1 MNPNLLAD
9 GNRLATRNLVKG
21 FKVHGERL
29 FEKNGEEWRE
39 WNPNRSKLAA
49 AIAKGLETGIAEGD
63 SEVFFFSFFFLQIT
77 AVPST
82 AIPMPI
88 TVAKIISDVSPAMQR
103 NPDKNVQ

>member
-1 MNPNLLAD
+1 MSYFGIYKVNSSYLLTYV
-9 GNRLATRNLVKG
+9 RRI
-21 FKVHGERL
+21 R
-29 FEKNGEEWRE
+29 
-39 WNPNRSKLAA
+39 
-49 AIAKGLETGIAEGD
+49 GIAEGD